1 MAEYPTDLTTFA
13 DSDVPT
19 SDGFVVFG
27 NIFDTIWG
35 TDPIVY
41 AGDYY
46 HPYEPDYPMYGW
58 RYYLIGRTMQNIE
71 TGYFKE
77 SAPRYPELSGS
88 FRFEVD

>member
-1 MAEYPTDLTTFA
+1 MAEYPTDLTTFG

-27 NIFDTIWG
+27 NIFDTVWG
-35 TDPIVY
+35 TDPIIY
-41 AGDYY
+41 AGDFYARG
-46 HPYEPDYPMYGW
+46 ELIYGW

-88 FRFEVD
+88 FRFEID